1 MTTRPAP
8 PRRIIL
14 ALVVIYGVIAAV
26 ACRPEAP
33 RDGGS
38 SQAATAEAPTR

>member
-8 PRRIIL
+8 PRKIIL

-26 ACRPEAP
+26 ACRAQAP
-33 RDGGS
+33 VDR
-38 SQAATAEAPTR
+38 AAFPAAAEAPTR